1 MKIGLLSDA
10 HGNLEAFEQTV
21 DLLRREGAEQLY
33 FLGDAVGYLP
43 GHAVVEA
50 IAGSDIAAQ
59 KGNHDAML
67 LAGGNDDREAIYRHH
82 ETRAAMPSSLLQ
94 ALAAWP
100 DDRRLTLDGRSVHMV
115 HGSLA
120 SPLYGYVYP
129 DTELSQFDT
138 PEGEVVFMANT
149 HRPFIRSSAGA
160 LYVNIGSCGLP
171 RDVGGL
177 GSACLYDTAAGDAE
191 IVRFDIRGATRRALA
206 RCGPVHP
213 SVAAV
218 IERGAEHEPFGRLI
232 DG

>member
-10 HGNLEAFEQTV
+10 HGNVEAFAQAV
-21 DLLRREGAEQLY
+21 GLLRREGAEQLY

-50 IAGSDIAAQ
+50 IVGSDIAAQ

-67 LAGGNDDREAIYRHH
+67 LEDGNGEREAVYRHH
-82 ETRAAMPSSLLQ
+82 ETRAAMSPSLLE
-94 ALAAWP
+94 ALAGWP
-100 DDRRLTLDGRSVHMV
+100 DDRRLTLDGRSLHMV
-115 HGSLA
+115 HGSLD

-129 DTELSQFDT
+129 DTDLAQFSA
-138 PEGEVVFMANT
+138 PGGEVVFMANT
-149 HRPFIRSSAGA
+149 HRPFIRRSADA
-160 LYVNIGSCGLP
+160 LFVNIGSCGLP

-177 GSACLYDTAAGDAE
+177 GSACLYDTAAGEAE
-191 IVRFDIRGATRRALA
+191 IVRFDIRDATHRALA

-218 IERGAEHEPFGRLI
+218 IVRRAEHEPFGRLI